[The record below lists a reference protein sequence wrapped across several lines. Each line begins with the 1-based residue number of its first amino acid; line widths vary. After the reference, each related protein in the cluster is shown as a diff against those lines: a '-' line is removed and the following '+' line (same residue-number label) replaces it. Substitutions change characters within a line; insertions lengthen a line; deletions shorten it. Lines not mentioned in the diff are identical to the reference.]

1 MSSESVK
8 ELTSATFDFET
19 ASGLVL
25 VDFWAPWCAPC
36 RMMAPIFDT
45 VAEKLA
51 GKATFVKVNI
61 DESPDL
67 PARFG
72 IRSIPTLLLLKDGVE
87 VDTHTGVMRPDDLMG
102 MINRN
107 V

>member
-1 MSSESVK
+1 MSSESVI
-8 ELTSATFDFET
+8 ELTSATFDSET
-19 ASGLVL
+19 AKGLVL

-36 RMMAPIFDT
+36 RMMSPIVDA
-45 VAEKLA
+45 VAEKL
-51 GKATFVKVNI
+51 GPKAKFTKVNI
-61 DESPDL
+61 DECPDL

-72 IRSIPTLLLLKDGVE
+72 IRSIPTLVLLKDGVE

-107 V
+107 A

>member
-8 ELTSATFDFET
+8 ELTSATFDSET
-19 ASGLVL
+19 ASGLV
-25 VDFWAPWCAPC
+25 VIDFWAPWCAPC
-36 RMMAPIFDT
+36 RMMAPIFET
-45 VAEKLA
+45 VAEKLG
-51 GKATFVKVNI
+51 GKAKFAKVNI
-61 DESPDL
+61 DESPDI

-87 VDTHTGVMRPDDLMG
+87 ADTHTGVMRPDDLMG

-107 V
+107 A